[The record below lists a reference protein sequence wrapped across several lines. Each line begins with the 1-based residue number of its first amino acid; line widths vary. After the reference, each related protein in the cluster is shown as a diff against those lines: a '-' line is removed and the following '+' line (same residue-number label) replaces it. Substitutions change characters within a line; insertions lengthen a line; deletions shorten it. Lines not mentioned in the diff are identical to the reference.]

1 MSNTLCW
8 AKKTRHKRQHIIWF
22 HLYIKLQSR
31 PIYNDR
37 KQFSSYLEWE
47 QAEISTQGIKSIE
60 YTYNF
65 LALQLYYSYIRM
77 LALEEAGW
85 RIHKKSELFFYDF
98 LRINT
103 DIKTKTFF
111 FFFLAA
117 LHSMSDLSSQTRDQ
131 TLTLWSQSAQ
141 S

>member
-1 MSNTLCW
+1 MNVKYIMLS
-8 AKKTRHKRQHIIWF
+8 KKNQTQKTTYYLIPF
-22 HLYIKLQSR
+22 
-31 PIYNDR
+31 IY
-37 KQFSSYLEWE
+37 KASE
-47 QAEISTQGIKSIE
+47 QAYLQWQETVQQLPGVRTGTQGIKSIE

-85 RIHKKSELFFYDF
+85 RIHKKYEQFFYDF

-103 DIKTKTFF
+103 DIKTKNF

-117 LHSMSDLSSQTRDQ
+117 LHSMWDLSSQTRDQ
-131 TLTLWSQSAQ
+131 TLTLWSRSAQ

>member
-1 MSNTLCW
+1 MNVKYIMLS
-8 AKKTRHKRQHIIWF
+8 KKNQTQKTTYYLIPF
-22 HLYIKLQSR
+22 
-31 PIYNDR
+31 IY
-37 KQFSSYLEWE
+37 KASE
-47 QAEISTQGIKSIE
+47 QAYLQWQETVQQLPGVRTGTQGIKSIE

-85 RIHKKSELFFYDF
+85 RIHKKSEQFFYDF

-103 DIKTKTFF
+103 DIKTKNF

-117 LHSMSDLSSQTRDQ
+117 LHSMWDLSSQTRDQ